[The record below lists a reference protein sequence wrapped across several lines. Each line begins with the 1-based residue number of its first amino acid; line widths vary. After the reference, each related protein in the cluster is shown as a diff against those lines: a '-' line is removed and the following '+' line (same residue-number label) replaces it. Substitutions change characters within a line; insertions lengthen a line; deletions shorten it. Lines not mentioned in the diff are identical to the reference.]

1 MTEGI
6 RRVYPINERIG
17 APKKIKAQRMGFGYS
32 FQLRTS
38 EYTVKNVAQKKVVI
52 QTSVAV
58 CEGVKSP

>member
-6 RRVYPINERIG
+6 RRTYPANERIG
-17 APKKIKAQRMGFGYS
+17 VPRKIKAERIGFAAS
-32 FQLRTS
+32 FLWRTS
-38 EYTVKNVAQKKVVI
+38 EYTVKNVAQKKVPT